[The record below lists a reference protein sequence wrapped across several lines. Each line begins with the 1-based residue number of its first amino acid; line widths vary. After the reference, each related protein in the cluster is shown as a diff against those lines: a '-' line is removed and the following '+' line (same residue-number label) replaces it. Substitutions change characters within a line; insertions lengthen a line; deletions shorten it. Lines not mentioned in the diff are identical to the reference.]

1 VNGVLSLLRRL
12 GIRDTVRAARDIRR
26 GGGARSVRVKRIGP
40 PEGLVFATSAVE
52 LEVVARDGSRAT
64 LSPGFP
70 VPFPYAWAYRVAR
83 ALGVP
88 LA

>member
-1 VNGVLSLLRRL
+1 MVSALRRL
-12 GIRDTVRAARDIRR
+12 GIRDSVRAVRQIWS
-26 GGGARSVRVKRIGP
+26 GGGPRTVRVKRINP
-40 PEGLVFATSAVE
+40 PRGLFVPTSGIE
-52 LEVVARDGSRAT
+52 LEVVARDGRRAS
-64 LSPGFP
+64 LSPAFP